1 MTSRTRLR
9 LALTLIFVLGMVLV
23 VTPWGEVHT
32 AGGETLL
39 AAWLIRLIEG
49 LGEALAIAAI
59 LGWFVDEAAKRQMLE
74 DVLDDISAHIVGRLL
89 EPRLREQIEQHLKAD
104 LVRAKWDITYIISD
118 WPGQPADSMFKK
130 LTTRFDYEMVN
141 RSASERTYPVV
152 YDIEKSLFPEIGEA
166 KILKVEG
173 RTLVGGLDEFTFP
186 VSPADKRGLHETASN
201 WIFERSVLIFPSPA
215 VEYDTKDRRRRAQLV
230 EDKQPSYAIHT
241 ESDELVTEGSIL
253 PFFAKHPVLKTT
265 LTIEYPIDRLNVL
278 VELSLGPDM
287 TKEAKLLDNGAGKRW
302 EFPNPLLPGQGFTVR
317 FRRIAGAAS
326 PAAPPA
332 PAPATIREVQA

>member
-9 LALTLIFVLGMVLV
+9 LALALIFVLGMVLV
-23 VTPWGEVHT
+23 VTPWREVHNT
-32 AGGETLL
+32 DGETLL
-39 AAWLIRLIEG
+39 AEWMLRLIEG
-49 LGEALAIAAI
+49 LGEALAIAAL
-59 LGWFVDEAAKRQMLE
+59 LGWFVDEAAKRQLLE

-141 RSASERTYPVV
+141 RSASERTYLVV
-152 YDIEKSLFPEIGEA
+152 YDVEKSLFPEIGEA

-186 VSPADKRGLHETASN
+186 FYPGDERGLDKAGSN
-201 WIFERSVLIFPSPA
+201 WIFKRPVLIFPSPA

-241 ESDELVTEGSIL
+241 ESEELVTEGSIL

-278 VELSLGPDM
+278 VELSLGPDK
-287 TKEAKLLDNGAGKRW
+287 TDEGKPLENGKGKRW
-302 EFPNPLLPGQGFTVR
+302 EFPDPMLPGQGFTVR
-317 FRRIAGAAS
+317 FRRIPTAA
-326 PAAPPA
+326 AETA